1 MECKA
6 DFESREARKRAG
18 ERSSSADLTRSRA
31 ELVTEDALLR

>member
-18 ERSSSADLTRSRA
+18 ERGSSADLTRSRA